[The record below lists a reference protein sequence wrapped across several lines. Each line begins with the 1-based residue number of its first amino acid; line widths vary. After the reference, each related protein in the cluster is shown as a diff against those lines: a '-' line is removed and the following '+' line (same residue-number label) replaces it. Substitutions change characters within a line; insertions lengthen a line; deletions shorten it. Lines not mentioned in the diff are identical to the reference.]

1 MTEREKEIFQRAV
14 GLWGESAQ
22 TLMLFEEMAELQK
35 AILKYW
41 RGKGEF
47 LNFFEEI
54 ADVRIMLDQLEL
66 MWGCS
71 ADVQYEREKK
81 IKRLEKLVKGES

>member
-1 MTEREKEIFQRAV
+1 MTEREKEIFQKAV
-14 GLWGESAQ
+14 NLWGEQSQ

-41 RGKGEF
+41 RDVGSFGDVV
-47 LNFFEEI
+47 EEI
-54 ADVRIMLDQLEL
+54 ADVRIMLDQIEL
-66 MWGCS
+66 MLGCS